1 MFEKNVCETKNNI
14 ILIQVTECS
23 LLSMIVKTE

>member
-1 MFEKNVCETKNNI
+1 MFEQNVCETKNNI
-14 ILIQVTECS
+14 ILIQVTGCS